1 MGDTWG
7 VQGPPSQAHSRVS
20 RDLRADT
27 AGFGDYLDQL
37 PRDLTARFASRV
49 RQAAPS
55 EREPVRGQATFAVDE
70 AVTVVPDGADR
81 ASLVLVRGRFEGGV
95 RAAVGIGCAVTA
107 LLPVCFCDACD
118 EDSESLVEQA
128 EEYVRVVTAGFVEF
142 RRPTAPASVRGSSAA
157 RRWRLVTERQL
168 AAGVR
173 PASTSPTSRSPSSGA
188 AGCRDGPAPAENNGA
203 RLTRGALID
212 PSGACRVLVE
222 VGLDASSAGCAG
234 EAGFSHCSPRGSAM

>member
-1 MGDTWG
+1 
-7 VQGPPSQAHSRVS
+7 VS

-55 EREPVRGQATFAVDE
+55 ERERVRGQATFAVDE

-142 RRPTAPASVRGSSAA
+142 RRPYRTGFRQRLFSGPSMEVGYREAAGSGSSAGIDITGEPFTQQWSRWLP
-157 RRWRLVTERQL
+157 RR
-168 AAGVR
+168 
-173 PASTSPTSRSPSSGA
+173 
-188 AGCRDGPAPAENNGA
+188 PAPAENNGA
-203 RLTRGALID
+203 RLTRG
-212 PSGACRVLVE
+212 G
-222 VGLDASSAGCAG
+222 
-234 EAGFSHCSPRGSAM
+234 